1 MKYTPFYK
9 PQFGEDVKTYAS
21 LKKQIEKKV
30 ESIISDPYLNTET
43 LEKKG
48 GHIPYKTFYDRIN
61 QPKVL
66 AKC

>member
-43 LEKKG
+43 LEKKD

>member
-1 MKYTPFYK
+1 MKYTPFYN

-43 LEKKG
+43 LEKKD

>member
-30 ESIISDPYLNTET
+30 ESIISDPCLNTET
-43 LEKKG
+43 LEKKD

>member
-43 LEKKG
+43 LEKKD

-61 QPKVL
+61 QPKGL

>member
-1 MKYTPFYK
+1 MKCTPFYK

-43 LEKKG
+43 LEKKD